1 MWYVYMVR
9 CNDGSLYTGISTN
22 VSKRVDDHN
31 SSSVGAKYTK
41 SRRPVVLVWQSA
53 VMERNTASSLE
64 YRMKRQSKQKKE
76 SYIQEGVAMD

>member
-64 YRMKRQSKQKKE
+64 YHMKRQSKQKKE